1 MNSVVSS
8 MEAFSTN
15 NYKEK
20 KSRNILWRLNIK
32 KSYFSAKQ
40 YIHSCIAAL
49 LYSMGVY
56 WGSTKQQV
64 TT

>member
-1 MNSVVSS
+1 MNSVVSL

-56 WGSTKQQV
+56 WGLTKQQV